1 MKKLAKRKRLNKAE
15 KQKREN
21 MKWVFMFVA
30 LVLTLVVYFAAFIEA
45 DKTQAIIDFNK
56 KTLIKLN
63 EDLTLKKNSI
73 ERMKRADVI
82 SKKAKEIG
90 LVSSNPE
97 TIIININD

>member
-1 MKKLAKRKRLNKAE
+1 MPKRKRLNKAE

-21 MKWVFMFVA
+21 MKWVLMFVA
-30 LVLTLVVYFAAFIEA
+30 LVLTLAVYFAAFIEA
-45 DKTQAIIDFNK
+45 DKTQASIDFNK
-56 KTLIKLN
+56 KTLLKLN

-97 TIIININD
+97 TITININD

>member
-1 MKKLAKRKRLNKAE
+1 
-15 KQKREN
+15 
-21 MKWVFMFVA
+21 MKWVFMFVV
-30 LVLTLVVYFAAFIEA
+30 LVLTLAVYFAAFIEA
-45 DKTQAIIDFNK
+45 DKTQASIDFNK
-56 KTLIKLN
+56 KTLLKLN

>member
-30 LVLTLVVYFAAFIEA
+30 LVLTLAVYFAAFIEA
-45 DKTQAIIDFNK
+45 DKTQASIDFNK
-56 KTLIKLN
+56 KTLLKLN

-97 TIIININD
+97 TITININD

>member
-1 MKKLAKRKRLNKAE
+1 MAKRKRLNKAE

-21 MKWVFMFVA
+21 MKWVLMFVA
-30 LVLTLVVYFAAFIEA
+30 LVLTLAVYFAAFIEA
-45 DKTQAIIDFNK
+45 DKTQASIDFNK

-63 EDLTLKKNSI
+63 EDFTLKKNSI

>member
-1 MKKLAKRKRLNKAE
+1 MAKKKRLNKAE

-30 LVLTLVVYFAAFIEA
+30 LVLTLAVYFAAFIEA
-45 DKTQAIIDFNK
+45 DKTQANIDFNN
-56 KTLIKLN
+56 KTLTKLN
-63 EDLTLKKNSI
+63 EKLTLKKNSI

-97 TIIININD
+97 TITININD

>member
-1 MKKLAKRKRLNKAE
+1 MAKKKRLNKAE
-15 KQKREN
+15 KQKIEN
-21 MKWVFMFVA
+21 MKWIFMFVA
-30 LVLTLVVYFAAFIEA
+30 LVLTLAVYFAAFIEA
-45 DKTQAIIDFNK
+45 DKTQANIDFNK
-56 KTLIKLN
+56 KTLTKLN
-63 EDLTLKKNSI
+63 EELTLKKNSI

>member
-1 MKKLAKRKRLNKAE
+1 LAKKKRLSKAE
-15 KQKREN
+15 KQKKEN
-21 MKWVFMFVA
+21 LKWVLMFVA
-30 LVLTLVVYFAAFIEA
+30 LVLTLAVYFAAFIEA
-45 DKTQAIIDFNK
+45 DKTQASIDFNK

-63 EDLTLKKNSI
+63 EDFTLKKNAI

-97 TIIININD
+97 TITININD

>member
-1 MKKLAKRKRLNKAE
+1 LAKRKRLNKAE

-21 MKWVFMFVA
+21 MKWVLMFVS
-30 LVLTLVVYFAAFIEA
+30 LVLTLAVYFAAFIEA
-45 DKTQAIIDFNK
+45 DKTQASIDFNK
-56 KTLIKLN
+56 KTLLKLN

>member
-1 MKKLAKRKRLNKAE
+1 MPKRKRLNKAE

-21 MKWVFMFVA
+21 MKWVLMFVA
-30 LVLTLVVYFAAFIEA
+30 LILTLAVYFAAFIEA
-45 DKTQAIIDFNK
+45 DKTQASIDFNK
-56 KTLIKLN
+56 KTLLKLN

-97 TIIININD
+97 TITININD

>member
-1 MKKLAKRKRLNKAE
+1 MAKKKRLNKAE

-21 MKWVFMFVA
+21 MKWVLMFVA
-30 LVLTLVVYFAAFIEA
+30 LILTLAVYFAAFIEA
-45 DKTQAIIDFNK
+45 DKTQASIDFNK
-56 KTLIKLN
+56 KTLLKLN

-97 TIIININD
+97 TITININD

>member
-1 MKKLAKRKRLNKAE
+1 MAKRKRLNKAE

-21 MKWVFMFVA
+21 MKWVLMFVA
-30 LVLTLVVYFAAFIEA
+30 LVLTLAVYFAAFIEA
-45 DKTQAIIDFNK
+45 DKTQANIDFNK

-97 TIIININD
+97 TITININD

>member
-1 MKKLAKRKRLNKAE
+1 MAKRKRLNKAE

-21 MKWVFMFVA
+21 MKWVLMFVA
-30 LVLTLVVYFAAFIEA
+30 LVLTLAVYFAAFIEA
-45 DKTQAIIDFNK
+45 DKTQASIDFNK
-56 KTLIKLN
+56 KTLTKLN

-97 TIIININD
+97 TITININD

>member
-21 MKWVFMFVA
+21 MKWVFMFVV
-30 LVLTLVVYFAAFIEA
+30 LVLTLAVYFAAFIEA
-45 DKTQAIIDFNK
+45 DKTQASIDFNK
-56 KTLIKLN
+56 KTLLKLN

-97 TIIININD
+97 TITININD

>member
-1 MKKLAKRKRLNKAE
+1 LAKKKRLNKAE

-30 LVLTLVVYFAAFIEA
+30 LVLTLAVYFAAFIEA
-45 DKTQAIIDFNK
+45 DKTQANIDFNN
-56 KTLIKLN
+56 KTLTKLN
-63 EDLTLKKNSI
+63 EKLTLKKNSI

-97 TIIININD
+97 TIIINIHD

>member
-1 MKKLAKRKRLNKAE
+1 MAKRKRLNKAE

-21 MKWVFMFVA
+21 MKWVLMFVS
-30 LVLTLVVYFAAFIEA
+30 LVLTLAVYFAAFIEA
-45 DKTQAIIDFNK
+45 DKTQANIDFNK

-97 TIIININD
+97 TITININD

>member
-1 MKKLAKRKRLNKAE
+1 MAKRKRLNKAE

-21 MKWVFMFVA
+21 MKWVLMFVA
-30 LVLTLVVYFAAFIEA
+30 LILTLAVYFAAFIEA
-45 DKTQAIIDFNK
+45 DKTQASIDFNK
-56 KTLIKLN
+56 KTITKLN

-97 TIIININD
+97 TITININD

>member
-1 MKKLAKRKRLNKAE
+1 MAKRKRLNKAE

-21 MKWVFMFVA
+21 MKWVLMFVS
-30 LVLTLVVYFAAFIEA
+30 LVLTLAVYFAAFIEA
-45 DKTQAIIDFNK
+45 DKTQASIDFNK
-56 KTLIKLN
+56 KTITKLN

-97 TIIININD
+97 TITVNIND

>member
-30 LVLTLVVYFAAFIEA
+30 LVLTLAVYFAAFIEA
-45 DKTQAIIDFNK
+45 DKTQASIDFNK
-56 KTLIKLN
+56 KTLLKLN

>member
-1 MKKLAKRKRLNKAE
+1 
-15 KQKREN
+15 
-21 MKWVFMFVA
+21 MKWVLMFVA
-30 LVLTLVVYFAAFIEA
+30 LVLTLAVYLAAFIEA
-45 DKTQAIIDFNK
+45 DKTQASIDFNK

-97 TIIININD
+97 TITININD

>member
-1 MKKLAKRKRLNKAE
+1 MAKRKRLNKAE

-21 MKWVFMFVA
+21 MKWVLMFVA
-30 LVLTLVVYFAAFIEA
+30 LVLTLAVYFAAFIEA
-45 DKTQAIIDFNK
+45 DKTQASIDFNK
-56 KTLIKLN
+56 KTLLKLN
-63 EDLTLKKNSI
+63 EDSTLKKNSI

-97 TIIININD
+97 TITININD